1 MNDIEAR
8 GGDAAVSTAEGGAHV
23 TAVMIDRWCEAYECG
38 EFPEGERTVGDPV
51 NGRPPLSAS
60 EETAVLNVKVPVG
73 MKAALAA
80 AAKRNGMTLSAYARS
95 LLADAVL
102 SAR

>member
-1 MNDIEAR
+1 MDVI
-8 GGDAAVSTAEGGAHV
+8 DMSCKAANGQEITE
-23 TAVMIDRWCEAYECG
+23 TMIGEWCEAYERG
-38 EFPEGERTVGDPV
+38 EFPEGERTVGGPV
-51 NGRPPLSAS
+51 NGRPSLSAS
-60 EETAVLNVKVPVG
+60 EETVVLNVKVPVG